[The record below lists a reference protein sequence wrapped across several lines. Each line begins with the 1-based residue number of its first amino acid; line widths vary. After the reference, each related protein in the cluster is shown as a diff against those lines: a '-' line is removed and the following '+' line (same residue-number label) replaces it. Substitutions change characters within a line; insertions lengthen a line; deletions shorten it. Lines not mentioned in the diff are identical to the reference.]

1 MGIIHN
7 IIFLLNWAG
16 ICINFGKY

>member
-7 IIFLLNWAG
+7 IIFLLNCSG